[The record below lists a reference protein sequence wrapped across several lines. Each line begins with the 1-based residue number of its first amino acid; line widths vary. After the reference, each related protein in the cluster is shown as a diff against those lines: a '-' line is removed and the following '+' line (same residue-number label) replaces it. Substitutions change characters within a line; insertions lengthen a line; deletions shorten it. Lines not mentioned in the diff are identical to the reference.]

1 MLAEA
6 SLGELIELE
15 LFVTSGDGQREFGLL
30 ASQLK
35 KTATFWELFSEGL
48 VIKSVVE
55 MALSTG
61 TSQGKRLSSG
71 GLVVETLPVLS
82 GSFTALCDSRL
93 FLPGNFPHLVFLLLL
108 AYLPRGLA
116 EPGVSDFLLSHL
128 IDRGIVR

>member
-1 MLAEA
+1 
-6 SLGELIELE
+6 
-15 LFVTSGDGQREFGLL
+15 
-30 ASQLK
+30 
-35 KTATFWELFSEGL
+35 
-48 VIKSVVE
+48 

-82 GSFTALCDSRL
+82 GSFIAGCVTAGFFC
-93 FLPGNFPHLVFLLLL
+93 PGISPHLVFLLLL